1 MALLDTRD
9 SGLVYAAGDVLVY
22 SNTEGATSPVGF
34 EDLVAPWL
42 CMGWIDTSGITFK
55 LSESL
60 KDVNAA
66 GTLEAIRTL
75 VTAAPKTFDATFVE
89 GLNPVVRAAYDDVD
103 ISDLAPTSGVATYTL
118 PEIPS
123 DNRRA
128 YIFDTFDGDK
138 RLRSYIPSG
147 KVTTRGND
155 QQQQADATMLALTF
169 TAYPAPIGAVRSA
182 VKRYIN
188 YGSEDVSIFFE

>member
-1 MALLDTRD
+1 MAVLDTRD

-22 SNTEGATSPVGF
+22 SAVEGHTSPTGF
-34 EDLVAPWL
+34 EDLTAPWL
-42 CMGWIDTSGITFK
+42 CMGWIDTTGVTFK
-55 LSESL
+55 LTEAL

-75 VTAAPKTFDATFVE
+75 VTGAPKTFDATFVE
-89 GLNPVVRAAYDDVD
+89 GLNPVVRAAYDDVP
-103 ISDLAPTSGVATYTL
+103 ITSLQPTAGVAVYTL
-118 PEIPS
+118 PEIPTPQ
-123 DNRRA
+123 RRA

-147 KVTTRGND
+147 QVTTRGND
-155 QQQQADATMLALTF
+155 QQQQADATQLALTF
-169 TAYPAPIGAVRSA
+169 TAYPAVIGSVRSA

-188 YGSEDVSIFFE
+188 FGSEDVSIFFE